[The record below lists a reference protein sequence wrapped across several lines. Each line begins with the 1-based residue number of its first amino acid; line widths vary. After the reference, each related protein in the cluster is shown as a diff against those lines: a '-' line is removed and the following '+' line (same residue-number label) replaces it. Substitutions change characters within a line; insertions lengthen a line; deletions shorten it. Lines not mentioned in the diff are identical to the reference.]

1 MENTMNYELSRI
13 RLCSVG
19 PAGARFQDVTL
30 DLSGAGR
37 PVAQEQADL
46 FDSVTQT
53 LRPSPASV
61 LFLEN
66 GGGKSVLLKLV
77 FSVLLPGRGLVKGA
91 DDPRLLDNY
100 VMAQDV
106 SHVALEWTHAVN
118 GRSLVTGKAMAWKNQ
133 TVSKAAD
140 NLQEGWYYFY
150 PTETLALD
158 TLPITDGGRRYL
170 SFDSYRNELL
180 ELSDEDPRL
189 GLDWPKSQT
198 DWTERLAK
206 VGIDSELFRYQRV
219 MNKGEGEAVRA
230 FDLDSDAS
238 FVDFLLKAVIKQD
251 SLTELAKLVSQH
263 LDKLAR
269 RRSLL
274 LEQEFVEHTVELHG
288 PLIETS
294 RAEAE
299 ARKHVQQAEE
309 GLVKFAGQ
317 LKRRVQDDDTRLGKL
332 EQEAT
337 RLARERDDAAR
348 LARRWSAT
356 VAEQRLS
363 LAAMRL
369 EEARA
374 LVARASTERD
384 DANALTA
391 GWQATAVVLRHQEK
405 TGEATRLRELVNAG
419 EEQTRPAF
427 EAREQA
433 ARAFAAGLS
442 ALVRKAGTRA
452 RDEEEAACQRDEA
465 EAKVRG
471 EREESLKA
479 STAAEAE
486 RQSLVQRMEAVRAD
500 AQQTVA
506 DGLAADTEALPQAA
520 QDAQHA
526 LEAARKKVDAL
537 AEEAEALAEEHLEV
551 QRLLDDAKE
560 NEGKA
565 RQSAD
570 RLQDRLEQATGPKTA
585 LESEPRLTELLNG
598 ERVDLDQD
606 AHLLVERLAGAI
618 AEAEREHVA
627 LRIEDARDEQAR
639 LALADG
645 RLLPPP
651 AVVTEACRILR
662 DRQIDAWP
670 GWEHLADYPQRKRE
684 EFIARAPHLVSGVL
698 LNSGGDVSEAR
709 DILAALTPQP
719 TAYVAVG
726 TSEALES
733 LQAGQPDGVAFTL
746 PFHPA
751 LYDHDAAETEHRAVE
766 ERCSQRIQRLAEV
779 VASKRRDEE
788 LRHRITTWRESYPPG
803 AVAALSERAA
813 VAAEDLAT
821 AEKLTADRRR
831 GVTDLVKRQTQNRTA
846 QRTAASERDRL
857 RAVSGRLDDIAQ
869 RLAQIPGW
877 SDLARAAEVRRDQQN
892 EAADQALI
900 AADEHRRL
908 AKEHRNT
915 AGEQLRIKEDALKER
930 AALPG
935 AQGVPDEAD
944 APHEPIALLRNIYK
958 TASDNYEK
966 ANVPDELRRSL
977 IRAEAEETEA
987 SDEYST
993 LDDAPR
999 DQAHRLLLTPEASD
1013 ATTRAQA
1020 LRRAGRRQKAAEV
1033 AVGKAQLAQGQ
1044 QENAL
1049 KERESEFRVF
1059 VSESVAP
1066 MPLERQPRDIT
1077 ACQEAVEE
1085 ARSKQSA
1092 AADAE
1097 ASVTSLHTAAVLA
1110 WEAAKDTAKEFT
1122 ILAETLAA
1130 LTPEEAADEPFTD
1143 DAAAARHEH
1152 RRLDHA
1158 RNTARDDLARHERN
1172 LRKAIEKL
1180 KKHAGA
1186 DKYDSLN
1193 IPVRRQI
1200 LILPPEELTAQAR
1213 GWNIPLTSRLRS
1225 LTDDLNQISRHRQVI
1240 IDHLKGEVDKA
1251 LAVLR
1256 SAQRLSALP
1265 RSLAEWAGQEF
1276 IQFNFDRLSDELL
1289 TAHLG
1294 EVVDEAAAGVTSDGR
1309 KTRRDG
1315 LSLLLRGVHT
1325 AVPKGFRVHILK
1337 PDKVLRTER
1346 VRVCKVKEIFSGGQE
1361 LTAAILLYCT
1371 MAALRANTKGR
1382 RSDRHAGVLF
1392 LDNPIGRA
1400 NADYLL
1406 DLQRSVAE
1414 ALGVQ
1419 LVYTTGLFDEN
1430 ALGQFP
1436 LIIRLRN
1443 DADLRAARKYLVVD
1457 ELIRNHLDRLPP
1469 TDGTGRLSTARVFTR
1484 DAEGAGE

>member
-1 MENTMNYELSRI
+1 MNYELSRV

-30 DLSGAGR
+30 DLSSVGR
-37 PVAQEQADL
+37 PVVREQTEL

-66 GGGKSVLLKLV
+66 GGGKSVLLKLI
-77 FSVLLPGRGLVKGA
+77 FSVLLPGRNLTKGA

-100 VMAQDV
+100 VLAKDV
-106 SHVALEWTHAVN
+106 SHVVLEWTHAVN
-118 GRSLVTGKAMAWKNQ
+118 GRTLVTGKAMSWKNQ
-133 TVSKAAD
+133 TVSKVAD
-140 NLQEGWYYFY
+140 NLQEGWYHFH

-158 TLPITDGGRRYL
+158 TLPIIDSGRYL
-170 SFDSYRNELL
+170 SFDAYRKELL
-180 ELSDEDPRL
+180 ELKDEDPRL
-189 GLDWPKSQT
+189 GLDWPKSQSG
-198 DWTERLAK
+198 WTERLAK
-206 VGIDSELFRYQRV
+206 IGIDPELFRYQRV

-230 FDLDSDAS
+230 FDLESDAG

-251 SLTELAKLVSQH
+251 SLTELAELVSQH

-269 RRSLL
+269 RQGLL

-288 PLIETS
+288 PLIDVS
-294 RAEAE
+294 RAEID
-299 ARKHVQQAEE
+299 ARKQAQQVEE
-309 GLVKFAGQ
+309 SLVKFAGRINRRIHNDNIDLEQ
-317 LKRRVQDDDTRLGKL
+317 LKQKT
-332 EQEAT
+332 T
-337 RLARERDDAAR
+337 RLAQQRDGATH
-348 LARRWSAT
+348 LAKRWSAT
-356 VAEQRLS
+356 VAEQRRR

-369 EEARA
+369 DEARA
-374 LVARASTERD
+374 RVTRASAERD
-384 DANALTA
+384 DANALAA
-391 GWQATAVVLRHQEK
+391 GWHATAIVLRHQEK
-405 TGEATRLRELVNAG
+405 TDEATQLRELVNVS
-419 EEQTRPAF
+419 EERARPAL
-427 EAREQA
+427 EARDRA

-442 ALVRKAGTRA
+442 ALARKADARA
-452 RDEEEAACQRDEA
+452 RDEEKTARRHDEA
-465 EAKVRG
+465 EVKVRG
-471 EREESLKA
+471 DRERALKA
-479 STAAEAE
+479 ATEAQGE
-486 RQSLVQRMEAVRAD
+486 WQILMQRIEAVQSD
-500 AQQTVA
+500 AQQAVD

-520 QDAQHA
+520 QEAQHT
-526 LEAARKKVDAL
+526 LEAVRKRIDAL
-537 AEEAEALAEEHLEV
+537 TEEEGTLDEEHTEA
-551 QRLLDDAKE
+551 RGLLDEAKE

-565 RQSAD
+565 RRYGE
-570 RLQDRLEQATGPKTA
+570 RLQDKLEQAMVPKAA
-585 LESEPRLTELLNG
+585 LESEPRLTALLDG
-598 ERVDLDQD
+598 ERVDLERD
-606 AHLLVERLAGAI
+606 AHVLIERLAGAI
-618 AEAEREHVA
+618 AEAEREHVTS
-627 LRIEDARDEQAR
+627 RIEEARDEQAQ
-639 LALADG
+639 LALDDG

-651 AVVTEACRILR
+651 VVVTEACQVLQ
-662 DRQIDAWP
+662 DQGIDAWP

-684 EFIARAPHLVSGVL
+684 EFLARTPHLVSGVL
-698 LNSGGDVSEAR
+698 LNSDDDVSKAR
-709 DILAALTPQP
+709 EILAALTPHP

-733 LQAGQPDGVAFTL
+733 ARTGQPDGVAFTL

-751 LYDHDAAETEHRAVE
+751 LYDPEAADAEHKAIE
-766 ERCSQRIQRLAEV
+766 ERCSQRMQLLADV
-779 VASKRRDEE
+779 SDSKRRDEE
-788 LRHRITTWRESYPPG
+788 LRHRVTTWRKSYLPG
-803 AVAALSERAA
+803 ALAALHETAA
-813 VAAEDLAT
+813 VAAEDLVA
-821 AEKLTADRRR
+821 AEKNTVERQR
-831 GVTDLVKRQTQNRTA
+831 GVTELVKRQTQNRTT
-846 QRTAASERDRL
+846 QRTTADERDCL
-857 RAVSGRLDDIAQ
+857 VAVSGRLDNIAQ
-869 RLAQIPGW
+869 QLAQIPEW
-877 SDLARAAEVRRDQQN
+877 SGLAHAAEVRQNQQN
-892 EAADQALI
+892 EEAAQASV

-930 AALPG
+930 VSLPG
-935 AQGVPDEAD
+935 AQDVPDNAD
-944 APHEPIALLRNIYK
+944 APCEPIAVLRNTYK

-966 ANVPDELRRSL
+966 ADVPDELRRSL
-977 IRAEAEETEA
+977 TQAEVEETAA
-987 SDEYST
+987 SAEYSE

-999 DQAHRLLLTPEASD
+999 DLAHRLLLTPEASD
-1013 ATTRAQA
+1013 PSTRAQA
-1020 LRRAGRRQKAAEV
+1020 LRRAIRTQKAAEE

-1044 QENAL
+1044 RENAL
-1049 KERESEFRVF
+1049 KERASEFQAF
-1059 VSESVAP
+1059 ISENMTP
-1066 MPLERQPRDIT
+1066 MPLEQQPSDIT
-1077 ACQEAVEE
+1077 ACQEVVEE
-1085 ARSKQSA
+1085 VRSKQSA

-1097 ASVTSLHTAAVLA
+1097 ASVAALHTTAVLK
-1110 WEAAKDTAKEFT
+1110 WETAKDAAKEFT
-1122 ILAETLAA
+1122 ILAETLATFA
-1130 LTPEEAADEPFTD
+1130 PKEIADEPFAD
-1143 DAAAARHEH
+1143 DAAAARREH

-1158 RNTARDDLARHERN
+1158 KNTARDDLAKHERN
-1172 LRKAIEKL
+1172 LRKAIDRL

-1200 LILPPEELTAQAR
+1200 LTLPPEELTAQAA
-1213 GWNIPLTSRLRS
+1213 GWDIPLTSRLRS

-1240 IDHLKGEVDKA
+1240 ISHLKGEVDKA
-1251 LAVLR
+1251 LAMLR

-1294 EVVDEAAAGVTSDGR
+1294 QVVEEAAAGITSDGR

-1315 LSLLLRGVHT
+1315 FSLLLRGVHT
-1325 AVPKGFRVHILK
+1325 AVPKGFRVYILK

-1346 VRVCKVKEIFSGGQE
+1346 VRVSKVKQIFSGGQE

-1382 RSDRHAGVLF
+1382 KRDRHAGVLF

-1443 DADLRAARKYLVVD
+1443 DADLRAARKYLIVD
-1457 ELIRNHLDRLPP
+1457 ELIRNYLDGLPP
-1469 TDGTGRLSTARVFTR
+1469 TDGTGRLSAARVFTR
-1484 DAEGAGE
+1484 DVEAAGE